1 MKDGMDWFK
10 ERLDTGKDTAM
21 MLYLARYLTR
31 YSKDA
36 VVIIGVRNMER
47 ATEQVEMDTEDCRKG
62 SPTANCRIGHKNS
75 GDCHEYRNT
84 RYWCVVLV
92 GFYQVVFH
100 FTGIRWTYDP

>member
-47 ATEQVEMDTEDCRKG
+47 ATEQVEMVENR
-62 SPTANCRIGHKNS
+62 S
-75 GDCHEYRNT
+75 GGTNGRAFGQIKQNRECDELSR
-84 RYWCVVLV
+84 R
-92 GFYQVVFH
+92 
-100 FTGIRWTYDP
+100 P

>member
-1 MKDGMDWFK
+1 
-10 ERLDTGKDTAM
+10 
-21 MLYLARYLTR
+21 
-31 YSKDA
+31 
-36 VVIIGVRNMER
+36 MER

-62 SPTANCRIGHKNS
+62 SPTAKCWIGHKNN

-92 GFYQVVFH
+92 DYYQVVFH